1 MNIEILGYHGTT
13 QKAANLIIENSS
25 FNKSFKKNEWL
36 GHGVYFFEKYPKAEW
51 WARQQRKKGKPGK
64 KEKPAVITSK
74 IAVSEEDFLDLDLPE
89 EEDELVSFVR
99 HIENSGSTITFP
111 SNKIEKRCAVINMYM
126 KIRKYKVIMKSFNST
141 NSNGKDILD
150 SMGLSRIE
158 KQICVHNTNCI
169 VSNELSVL
177 S

>member
-13 QKAANLIIENSS
+13 HKAANLIIENSS
-25 FNKSFKKNEWL
+25 FNKSLKKSEWL
-36 GHGVYFFEKYPKAEW
+36 GHGVYFFEKYTKAEW
-51 WARQQRKKGKPGK
+51 WAKQQRKKG
-64 KEKPAVITSK
+64 KPAVITSK

-111 SNKIEKRCAVINMYM
+111 SDKIEKRCAVINMYM
-126 KIRKYKVIMKSFNST
+126 KIREYKVIMKSFNST
-141 NSNGKDILD
+141 NSKGKDILD
-150 SMGLSRIE
+150 SIGLSRIE